1 MKANMMFTLAA
12 GLSLATSMLSATT
25 TQPATYSASHLLDV
39 STSISLQ
46 SPVVIAR
53 ESEPG
58 DKRGKKDDGKGHK
71 FAEQIARESEP
82 GDKRGRKDD
91 GKGHKFAEQIARESE
106 PGDKRGRK
114 DDGKGHKFA
123 PTVIA

>member
-1 MKANMMFTLAA
+1 MAR
-12 GLSLATSMLSATT
+12 ATS
-25 TQPATYSASHLLDV
+25 
-39 STSISLQ
+39 
-46 SPVVIAR
+46 SPSKIAR

-82 GDKRGRKDD
+82 GDKRG
-91 GKGHKFAEQIARESE
+91 S
-106 PGDKRGRK
+106 K

-123 PTVIA
+123 PVVIA

>member
-25 TQPATYSASHLLDV
+25 TQTATYKASHLLDA
-39 STSISLQ
+39 STSVSLR
-46 SPVVIAR
+46 SPVIAR

-82 GDKRGRKDD
+82 GDKRGKKDD

-106 PGDKRGRK
+106 PGDKRGKK

-123 PTVIA
+123 PVVIA

>member
-25 TQPATYSASHLLDV
+25 TQPATYKASHLLDV
-39 STSISLQ
+39 STSVSLQ
-46 SPVVIAR
+46 SPLV
-53 ESEPG
+53 
-58 DKRGKKDDGKGHK
+58 
-71 FAEQIARESEP
+71 
-82 GDKRGRKDD
+82 
-91 GKGHKFAEQIARESE
+91 IARESE

-123 PTVIA
+123 PVVIA

>member
-1 MKANMMFTLAA
+1 MKTNMMFTLAA

-25 TQPATYSASHLLDV
+25 THPATYKASHLLDV
-39 STSISLQ
+39 SNSLSLQ
-46 SPVVIAR
+46 SPVIAR

-71 FAEQIARESEP
+71 FAEQ
-82 GDKRGRKDD
+82 
-91 GKGHKFAEQIARESE
+91 QIARESE
-106 PGDKRGRK
+106 PGDKRGKK